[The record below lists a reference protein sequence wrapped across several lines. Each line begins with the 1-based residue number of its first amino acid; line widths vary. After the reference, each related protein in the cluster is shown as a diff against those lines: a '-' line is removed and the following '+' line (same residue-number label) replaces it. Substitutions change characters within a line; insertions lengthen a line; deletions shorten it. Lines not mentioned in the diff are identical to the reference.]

1 MSIEKCRASR
11 YIGASR
17 ISCDSSSERP
27 SAFQPHPLA
36 AIMKSNSLRTLE
48 PLFPIPQTQSAFH
61 PRAQR
66 SAFRRRDGRPQ
77 RRTFSRKNPRLP
89 DSHPNLFGLS
99 AACYC
104 FFSGSTLGNF
114 LPGSNSPANA
124 FTKAFRKA
132 LPIVV
137 NISGRGCSN
146 VPENGTLVPNR
157 SFE

>member
-1 MSIEKCRASR
+1 MFAVTRAPVRPATWRREKRERDEFEREATSL
-11 YIGASR
+11 GAEQVLNR
-17 ISCDSSSERP
+17 SC
-27 SAFQPHPLA
+27 
-36 AIMKSNSLRTLE
+36 
-48 PLFPIPQTQSAFH
+48 FH
-61 PRAQR
+61 
-66 SAFRRRDGRPQ
+66 RRDLCPQ
-77 RRTFSRKNPRLP
+77 RRTFSRKNPRLA

>member
-1 MSIEKCRASR
+1 VKKRARHSLPTLSMQSRARAAVTHAPVCPANWRREKRERDEFEREATSL
-11 YIGASR
+11 GAEQALNR
-17 ISCDSSSERP
+17 SC
-27 SAFQPHPLA
+27 
-36 AIMKSNSLRTLE
+36 
-48 PLFPIPQTQSAFH
+48 FH
-61 PRAQR
+61 
-66 SAFRRRDGRPQ
+66 RRDLCQQ
-77 RRTFSRKNPRLP
+77 RRTFSHKNPRLP